1 MSFGNPTEG
10 LSCGVTVNLNNLK
23 IGAQTQIDT
32 FINLNL
38 GTPDGLQALA
48 NTLGGALSTLGSS
61 IASVIPIPTIPQ
73 SLREDLA
80 ALAQLPL
87 ASLAAAGKILSI
99 AEDYA
104 EALGLRGFVDLN
116 LNDLSKSVFSLG
128 LDFDPCN
135 PSIPNILKNPD
146 GTLQKLPAIAPKLGE
161 TTLAPPV
168 KLPFQEIPNNVQS
181 ALQNNTPIF
190 SNQSLSAL
198 TSSLSSKSNN
208 LATGLTGGL
217 STLQSQAPSMLAELQ
232 SQTPALLSELQAQAP
247 AAMAQVQKEVA
258 STKEALGKNVES
270 AISGMGNTVRKLD
283 SGMEV
288 VEDKEFFIKRIQSL
302 RLPLLRE
309 V

>member
-1 MSFGNPTEG
+1 MPLT
-10 LSCGVTVNLNNLK
+10 CGVTVGLNNLK
-23 IGAQTQIDT
+23 LGAQNQINT

-48 NTLGGALSTLGSS
+48 GQLGGALSSLGSS

-80 ALAQLPL
+80 DLAKLPL
-87 ASLAAAGKILSI
+87 AGIQAAAKIVSI
-99 AEDYA
+99 ANDYA
-104 EALGLRGFVDLN
+104 EALGLRGFVNLN
-116 LNDLSKSVFSLG
+116 LNDLSKSVFSLAF
-128 LDFDPCN
+128 DFDPCN

-146 GTLQKLPAIAPKLGE
+146 GTLQKLPSIAPKLGE
-161 TTLAPPV
+161 TALAPPI
-168 KLPFQEIPNNVQS
+168 KLPFQDIPNDIQS
-181 ALQNNTPIF
+181 ALKNNTPIV
-190 SNQSLSAL
+190 SQQSISTL
-198 TSSLSSKSNN
+198 TDSLTQKSNS
-208 LATGLTGGL
+208 LATGLAGGL

-232 SQTPALLSELQAQAP
+232 AETPALLSELQAQAP

-258 STKEALGKNVES
+258 STKEALGKNVQS
-270 AISGMGNTVRKLD
+270 AISGMGNTVRKLE

-302 RLPLLRE
+302 RLPLLKE

>member
-1 MSFGNPTEG
+1 MPLT
-10 LSCGVTVNLNNLK
+10 CGVPVNLNNFK
-23 IGAQTQIDT
+23 GQAQAQINP
-32 FINLNL
+32 FLNLNHA
-38 GTPDGLQALA
+38 TPNGLQVLA
-48 NTLGGALSTLGSS
+48 GTLGGALSTIGTS

-80 ALAQLPL
+80 SLAELPL
-87 ASLAAAGKILSI
+87 ASVAAAGKILNI
-99 AEDYA
+99 VGDYA
-104 EALGLRGFVDLN
+104 EALGLRGYANLN
-116 LNDLSKSVFSLG
+116 LLDLSKSVFSVTG
-128 LDFDPCN
+128 VFDPCN

-146 GTLQKLPAIAPKLGE
+146 GTLQSLPNIAPKLGD
-161 TTLAPPV
+161 TSLAPPIT
-168 KLPFQEIPNNVQS
+168 LPFQDIPNDVQS
-181 ALQNNTPIF
+181 ALQNNVPIL
-190 SNQSLSAL
+190 SNQSISAL
-198 TSSLSSKSNN
+198 TDSLTQKSNN
-208 LATGLTGGL
+208 LATGLTDGL
-217 STLQSQAPSMLAELQ
+217 STLQSQAPGMLAELQ

-247 AAMAQVQKEVA
+247 AAMAQVQKEVE

>member
-1 MSFGNPTEG
+1 MPLT
-10 LSCGVTVNLNNLK
+10 CGVTVGLNNLK
-23 IGAQTQIDT
+23 LGAQNQINT

-48 NTLGGALSTLGSS
+48 GQLGGALSSLGSS

-80 ALAQLPL
+80 DLAKLPL
-87 ASLAAAGKILSI
+87 AGLEAAAKIVSI
-99 AEDYA
+99 ANDYA
-104 EALGLRGFVDLN
+104 EALGLRGFVNLN
-116 LNDLSKSVFSLG
+116 LNDLSKSVFSLAF
-128 LDFDPCN
+128 DFDPCN

-146 GTLQKLPAIAPKLGE
+146 GTLQKLPSIAPKLGE
-161 TTLAPPV
+161 TALAPPI
-168 KLPFQEIPNNVQS
+168 KLPFQDIPNDIQS
-181 ALQNNTPIF
+181 ALKNNTPIV
-190 SNQSLSAL
+190 SQQSISTL
-198 TSSLSSKSNN
+198 TDSLTQKSNS
-208 LATGLTGGL
+208 LATGLAGGL

-232 SQTPALLSELQAQAP
+232 AETPALLSELQAQAP
-247 AAMAQVQKEVA
+247 AAMAQVQKEVL

-270 AISGMGNTVRKLD
+270 AISGMGNTVRKLE

-302 RLPLLRE
+302 RLPLLKE